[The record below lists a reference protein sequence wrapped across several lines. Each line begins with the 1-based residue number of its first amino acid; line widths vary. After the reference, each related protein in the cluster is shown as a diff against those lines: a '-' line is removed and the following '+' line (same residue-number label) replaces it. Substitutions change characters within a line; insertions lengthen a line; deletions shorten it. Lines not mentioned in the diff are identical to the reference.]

1 LNYKEKIMRILKLS
15 ALALALSATQ
25 AFAADLITKPSA
37 HSVSVTIDRLAAAV
51 EGAGA
56 KVFARIDH
64 AKGAASVDMDLR
76 PTQMLMFGNP
86 KLGTPA
92 MLQAQS
98 IGLDLPLRVVAYEDA
113 DGKVFVAYHAPAELT
128 EDHNIA
134 SDAAIL
140 KKMTGALDK
149 LTNKAIAE

>member
-1 LNYKEKIMRILKLS
+1 MKLLKTAVAMAFVLTS
-15 ALALALSATQ
+15 AQ
-25 AFAADLITKPSA
+25 VFAAELVTKQSA
-37 HSVSVTIDRLAAAV
+37 HPVNETVDRLVAAV

-64 AKGAASVDMDLR
+64 AAGAKSVGMELR

-92 MLQAQS
+92 LQAAQS
-98 IGLDLPLRVVAYEDA
+98 TGLDLPLRVVVYEDA
-113 DGKVFVAYHAPAELT
+113 DGKVLVAYHAPAELAA
-128 EDHNIA
+128 DHGVPT
-134 SDAAIL
+134 DAPVL

-149 LTNKAIAE
+149 LTNKAVGK